1 MLQMLSACF
10 AALALLLM
18 PHPGFSH
25 DGEKHAPAA
34 RPELELGRSADYDY
48 DPPAPGSYRLPPI
61 KPAADGIVLDE
72 KGEAHALRA
81 LMAGKI
87 TVLSFIYTRCSDPS
101 GCPLATSLLYDL
113 RDVSRADPAIAAN
126 LQLLS
131 LSFDPAHDTP
141 EVMAFYGASAD
152 LAAGDAVADWRFLT
166 TRSEAELAPI
176 LEAYGQAVGAKSDAA
191 DPFGPFAHQLRV
203 FLIDRAGMIRNIYS
217 LGFLDP
223 RLVMTDVRT
232 LLMEDAGGKPEG

>member
-1 MLQMLSACF
+1 MT
-10 AALALLLM
+10 ALALLLI
-18 PHPGFSH
+18 PNAALAH
-25 DGEKHAPAA
+25 DGERHAAA
-34 RPELELGRSADYDY
+34 ERPELELGRSADYDY

-61 KPAADGIVLDE
+61 KPAAGGVVLDE
-72 KGEAHALRA
+72 KGDAHELRA
-81 LMAGKI
+81 IMAGKI

-152 LAAGDAVADWRFLT
+152 LAAADAADWRFLT

-176 LEAYGQAVGAKSDAA
+176 LRAYGQAVGAKSDAA
-191 DPFGPFAHQLRV
+191 NPFGPFAHQLRV
-203 FLIDRAGMIRNIYS
+203 YLIDRAGMIRNIYS

-232 LLMEDAGGKPEG
+232 LLMEAASGKPEG